1 MLKRLSLFFTILL
14 LLSALVEAYHY
25 HDDGEDHPQCSICA
39 AIHQQAATGFAVQF
53 HEVLREYVDA
63 PYPRPVL
70 AIVAKTFFTPFN
82 SRAPPA

>member
-1 MLKRLSLFFTILL
+1 MLKRLSLFFAILL
-14 LLSALVEAYHY
+14 LLSTLVEASHY

-39 AIHQQAATGFAVQF
+39 AIHQQAATGFTAHV

-63 PYPRPVL
+63 PYLRPVP
-70 AIVAKTFFTPFN
+70 AVVAKTFFTPFN